1 MPIHGVHHIA
11 MSVPDLDRAHAF
23 YVGILGFEEIF
34 RDGWRD
40 APLVDR
46 VMGVEGGSGRAMLLE
61 AGNLYL
67 EIFEFEKP
75 VPAPLDPAPAVNRYG
90 FTHIALDVTDIEAIH
105 RRLTEAGMTF
115 TCVPQSSYGLQTTY
129 GRDPFG
135 NLIELQEIHEESLMP
150 RLGAKRQ
157 GPRTTIVPG

>member
-1 MPIHGVHHIA
+1 MPIHGVHHVA

-23 YVGILGFEEIF
+23 YVGVLGFEEIF

-46 VMGVEGGSGRAMLLE
+46 VMGVEGGSGRAMVVQ

-67 EIFEFEKP
+67 EIFEFATP

-90 FTHIALDVTDIEAIH
+90 FTHIALDVTDIEALH

-115 TCVPQSSYGLQTTY
+115 HCVPQSSYGLQTTY

-135 NLIELQEIHEESLMP
+135 NLIELQEIHEETLMP

-157 GPRTTIVPG
+157 GPRTTSVPG